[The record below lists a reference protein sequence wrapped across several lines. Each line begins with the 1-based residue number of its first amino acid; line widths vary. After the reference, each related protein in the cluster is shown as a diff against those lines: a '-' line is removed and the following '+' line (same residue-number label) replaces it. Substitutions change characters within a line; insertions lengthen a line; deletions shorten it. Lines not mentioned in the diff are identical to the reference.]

1 MANDLKS
8 VFRESAGEFLLELE
22 QALLHLNKNP
32 EDITEI
38 DRMFRVMHTIK
49 GSAAMVDLNDVA
61 HFAHTLESECDYLR
75 QGQAK
80 VTPEIIHLALCAHD
94 CLSSLIESHYGGEPV
109 DQEHVE
115 SILQKFADARTQA
128 TVKSS
133 SDGYGYEK
141 TLKLIKAT
149 IKDLTGRSGGSD
161 PEKTVAAAGQKMT
174 QLYYLLVIQNKE
186 SAAEFI
192 SKLETVF
199 RNARVAESNLPE
211 ELLELAVEMMREVE
225 EMYDDS
231 GEVGEADFDPE
242 KILQS
247 MQRPISL
254 NSRLKEIT
262 DKMRIKNAA
271 LPTLPASYR
280 IKISAEERGPG
291 SMNGQVRFEKV
302 FNRIGVVMPIK
313 QRKSESETP
322 R

>member
-32 EDITEI
+32 DDMTEI

-49 GSAAMVDLNDVA
+49 GSAAMVDLTDVA

-109 DQEHVE
+109 DQEKIE
-115 SILQKFADARTQA
+115 SILQKFADARRQA

-141 TLKLIKAT
+141 TLKLIKAA
-149 IKDLTGRSGGSD
+149 IKDLTGRSGSD
-161 PEKTVAAAGQKMT
+161 PETMVTAAGQKMT

-199 RNARVAESNLPE
+199 RSARIAKSSLPE
-211 ELLELAVEMMREVE
+211 DLLDLAVEMMREVE

-231 GEVGEADFDPE
+231 GEVDAADFDPE

-254 NSRLKEIT
+254 NNRLNEIT
-262 DKMRIKNAA
+262 GKMRLKNAA
-271 LPTLPASYR
+271 LPSLPASYR

-291 SMNGQVRFEKV
+291 SMNGLARFDKV
-302 FNRIGVVMPIK
+302 FSRIGVVMPIK
-313 QRKSESETP
+313 QKDSETS

>member
-32 EDITEI
+32 DDMTEI

-49 GSAAMVDLNDVA
+49 GSAAMVDLTDVA

-109 DQEHVE
+109 DQEKVE
-115 SILQKFADARTQA
+115 SILKKFADARRQA

-149 IKDLTGRSGGSD
+149 IKDLTGRSGSD
-161 PEKTVAAAGQKMT
+161 PEKIVTAAGQKMT
-174 QLYYLLVIQNKE
+174 QLYYLLAIQNKE
-186 SAAEFI
+186 SAAEFM
-192 SKLETVF
+192 SKLEAVF
-199 RNARVAESNLPE
+199 RNARVAQSPLPE
-211 ELLELAVEMMREVE
+211 GLLDLAVEMMREVE
-225 EMYDDS
+225 EMYDDA
-231 GEVGEADFDPE
+231 GEVAEADFDPE
-242 KILQS
+242 KIMQA
-247 MQRPISL
+247 MQRPMSL
-254 NSRLKEIT
+254 NNRLSEIT
-262 DKMRIKNAA
+262 GELRLKNAA
-271 LPTLPASYR
+271 LPSLPASYR

-291 SMNGQVRFEKV
+291 SMNGLARFEKV
-302 FNRIGVVMPIK
+302 LSRIGVVMPVK
-313 QRKSESETP
+313 QKSSEPETP

>member
-32 EDITEI
+32 DDMTEI

-49 GSAAMVDLNDVA
+49 GSAAMVDLNNVA

-109 DQEHVE
+109 DPEQVE
-115 SILQKFADARTQA
+115 NILQNFANARQQA
-128 TVKSS
+128 TVKSV
-133 SDGYGYEK
+133 SDAYGYEK

-149 IKDLTGRSGGSD
+149 IKDLTGRAGSD
-161 PEKTVAAAGQKMT
+161 PEKNVAAAGQKMT
-174 QLYYLLVIQNKE
+174 QLYYLLTIQNKE
-186 SAAEFI
+186 SAAEFM

-199 RNARVAESNLPE
+199 RNARVSQSSLPE
-211 ELLELAVEMMREVE
+211 DLLDLAIEMMREVE

-231 GEVGEADFDPE
+231 GEVNEADFDPD

-247 MQRPISL
+247 MERPMSL
-254 NSRLKEIT
+254 NNRLNEIT
-262 DKMRIKNAA
+262 GRMRLKNAA
-271 LPTLPASYR
+271 LPSLPASYK

-291 SMNGQVRFEKV
+291 SMNGSARFEKV

-313 QRKSESETP
+313 QKNSESETP

>member
-32 EDITEI
+32 DDITEI

-80 VTPEIIHLALCAHD
+80 VAPEIIHLALCAHD
-94 CLSSLIESHYGGEPV
+94 CLSSLIEAHYGGESV
-109 DQEHVE
+109 DPEQVE
-115 SILQKFADARTQA
+115 NILHNFADARKQA

-133 SDGYGYEK
+133 SDAYGYEK

-149 IKDLTGRSGGSD
+149 IKDLTGRSGND
-161 PEKTVAAAGQKMT
+161 PEKIVAAAGQKMT
-174 QLYYLLVIQNKE
+174 QLYYLLLIQNKE
-186 SAAEFI
+186 SAAEFMA
-192 SKLETVF
+192 KLETVF
-199 RNARVAESNLPE
+199 RNARVAQNSLPE
-211 ELLELAVEMMREVE
+211 DLLDLAVEMMREVE

-231 GEVGEADFDPE
+231 GELNEADFDPE

-254 NSRLKEIT
+254 NNSLNELSG
-262 DKMRIKNAA
+262 KMRLKNAA
-271 LPTLPASYR
+271 LPSLPASYKIR
-280 IKISAEERGPG
+280 ISAEERGPG
-291 SMNGQVRFEKV
+291 AMNGPARFDKV
-302 FNRIGVVMPIK
+302 LNRIGVVMPIK
-313 QRKSESETP
+313 QKKSDSETP

>member
-32 EDITEI
+32 DDMTEI

-49 GSAAMVDLNDVA
+49 GSAAMVDLTDVA

-80 VTPEIIHLALCAHD
+80 VTPKIIHLALCAHD

-109 DQEHVE
+109 DQERIE
-115 SILQKFADARTQA
+115 SILQKFADARRQA

-141 TLKLIKAT
+141 TLKLIKAAV
-149 IKDLTGRSGGSD
+149 KDLTGRSGSD
-161 PEKTVAAAGQKMT
+161 PETMVTAAGQKMT

-199 RNARVAESNLPE
+199 RNARIAKSSLPE
-211 ELLELAVEMMREVE
+211 DLLDLAVEMMREVE

-231 GEVGEADFDPE
+231 GEVDAADFDPE

-247 MQRPISL
+247 MQRPMSL
-254 NSRLKEIT
+254 NNRLNEIT
-262 DKMRIKNAA
+262 GKMRLKNAA
-271 LPTLPASYR
+271 LPSLPASYR

-291 SMNGQVRFEKV
+291 SMNGLARFDKV
-302 FNRIGVVMPIK
+302 FSRIGVVMPIK
-313 QRKSESETP
+313 QKDSELP
-322 R
+322 GD

>member
-32 EDITEI
+32 DDMTEI

-94 CLSSLIESHYGGEPV
+94 CLSSLIESHYGGEVV
-109 DQEHVE
+109 DPEQVE
-115 SILQKFADARTQA
+115 NILQNFANARKQA

-133 SDGYGYEK
+133 SDAYGYEK

-149 IKDLTGRSGGSD
+149 IKDLTGHSGSD
-161 PEKTVAAAGQKMT
+161 PEKVIAVAGQKMT
-174 QLYYLLVIQNKE
+174 QLYYLLTIQNKE
-186 SAAEFI
+186 SAAEFM

-199 RNARVAESNLPE
+199 RNARVAQSALPE
-211 ELLELAVEMMREVE
+211 ELLDLAVEMMREVE

-231 GEVGEADFDPE
+231 GEVNEADFDPD

-247 MQRPISL
+247 MERPMSL
-254 NSRLKEIT
+254 NNRLNEIT
-262 DKMRIKNAA
+262 GKMRLKNAA
-271 LPTLPASYR
+271 LPSLPASYR

-291 SMNGQVRFEKV
+291 SMNGSARFEKV

-313 QRKSESETP
+313 QKNSESETP

>member
-32 EDITEI
+32 DDMTEI
-38 DRMFRVMHTIK
+38 ARMFRVMHTIK

-94 CLSSLIESHYGGEPV
+94 CLSSLIESHYGGEVV
-109 DQEHVE
+109 DPEQVE
-115 SILQKFADARTQA
+115 NILQNFATARKQA

-133 SDGYGYEK
+133 SDAYGYEK

-149 IKDLTGRSGGSD
+149 IKDLTGHSGSD
-161 PEKTVAAAGQKMT
+161 PEKVIAAAGQKMT
-174 QLYYLLVIQNKE
+174 QLYYLLTIQNKE

-199 RNARVAESNLPE
+199 RNARIAQSALPE
-211 ELLELAVEMMREVE
+211 ELIDLAVEMMREVE

-231 GEVGEADFDPE
+231 GELSEADFDPD

-247 MQRPISL
+247 MERPMRL
-254 NSRLKEIT
+254 NNRLNEIT
-262 DKMRIKNAA
+262 DKMRLRNAA
-271 LPTLPASYR
+271 LPSLPASYR
-280 IKISAEERGPG
+280 IKIFAEERGPG
-291 SMNGQVRFEKV
+291 SMNGSVRFEKV

-313 QRKSESETP
+313 QKNSESETP

>member
-22 QALLHLNKNP
+22 HALLHLNKNP
-32 EDITEI
+32 EDMTEI

-80 VTPEIIHLALCAHD
+80 VSPEIIHLALCAHD
-94 CLSSLIESHYGGEPV
+94 CLSSLIESHYGGAPV
-109 DQEHVE
+109 DQEQVE
-115 SILQKFADARTQA
+115 SILQKFAAARRQT
-128 TVKSS
+128 TVTSS

-141 TLKLIKAT
+141 TLKLIKA
-149 IKDLTGRSGGSD
+149 IGKDLTGRRGND
-161 PEKTVAAAGQKMT
+161 PEKVINAAGQKMT

-186 SAAEFI
+186 SAAEFM

-199 RNARVAESNLPE
+199 RNARIAHNALPD
-211 ELLELAVEMMREVE
+211 ELLELAVEIIREVE

-231 GEVGEADFDPE
+231 GEVDAADFDPD

-254 NSRLKEIT
+254 NNRLNEIVAEMRLK
-262 DKMRIKNAA
+262 NVA
-271 LPTLPASYR
+271 LPSLPASYR

-291 SMNGQVRFEKV
+291 SMNGLARFEKV
-302 FNRIGVVMPIK
+302 FSRIGLVMPI
-313 QRKSESETP
+313 STGDSETETS